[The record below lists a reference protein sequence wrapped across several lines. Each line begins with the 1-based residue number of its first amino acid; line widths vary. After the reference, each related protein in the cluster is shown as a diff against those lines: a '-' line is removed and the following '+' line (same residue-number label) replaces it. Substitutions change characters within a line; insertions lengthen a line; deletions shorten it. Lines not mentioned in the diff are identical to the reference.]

1 MTAFLWFLVGL
12 WVGCS
17 AGFLLFASLQV
28 SRDGERVAD
37 EGAIRGRERRVSLHD
52 RRMQTD
58 LFRLTHIVTPPRAII
73 CGRDGSR
80 NIRKSRMRW
89 AFDPARSCRRGS
101 RPRARGSIMSTQST
115 IFFWSLPPAIG
126 P

>member
-28 SRDGERVAD
+28 SRDGERVAA

-52 RRMQTD
+52 RRLQTD
-58 LFRLTHIVTPPRAII
+58 LFPLDARRHPT
-73 CGRDGSR
+73 
-80 NIRKSRMRW
+80 KSDYLRPGW
-89 AFDPARSCRRGS
+89 AEEHPYIAHALDV
-101 RPRARGSIMSTQST
+101 
-115 IFFWSLPPAIG
+115 
-126 P
+126 